1 MCIRD
6 RVSCVP
12 WVSFTSVGHDTPGPR
27 QMYFPIIVFGR
38 YHEVHDR
45 WMLPFSIMVNHAVA
59 DGYHTSMPV
68 SYTHLRTFT
77 ETAGEN
83 NIFFNT
89 EACCQIGNPVGNG
102 VNDTGRDIFT
112 FLTGADVADNF

>member
-1 MCIRD
+1 MKQYKDSKGIKAKPD
-6 RVSCVP
+6 RPDAFTPVSCVP

-59 DGYHTSMPV
+59 DGYHTSMLI
-68 SYTHLRTFT
+68 H
-77 ETAGEN
+77 
-83 NIFFNT
+83 
-89 EACCQIGNPVGNG
+89 
-102 VNDTGRDIFT
+102 DIQEQCSHCKKW
-112 FLTGADVADNF
+112 LKKS